1 MTISM
6 GMIDQ
11 ARREYETAEMNT
23 HLFYLDELIDRFND
37 NNLPGMTT
45 VDALARIE
53 TQAHIDLYFQQ
64 TMDTAL
70 DYCEPETHADG
81 TTVYR
86 CMLYETQREVVVRP
100 SITILSE
107 SDGMNA

>member
-6 GMIDQ
+6 GMIDL

-23 HLFYLDELIDRFND
+23 HLFYLDELVERVND
-37 NNLPGMTT
+37 GDLPGITT
-45 VDALARIE
+45 TEALARIE

-64 TMDTAL
+64 MFDTSL

-86 CMLYETQREVVVRP
+86 CMLYETQREVIVRP
-100 SITILSE
+100 SITIVSG
-107 SDGMNA
+107 SDGVS

>member
-6 GMIDQ
+6 GMIDL
-11 ARREYETAEMNT
+11 ARKEYEAAEMTT
-23 HLFYLDELIDRFND
+23 HLFYLDELIERFND
-37 NNLPGMTT
+37 NNLPGITT
-45 VDALARIE
+45 TEALARIE

-81 TTVYR
+81 MTVYR
-86 CMLYETQREVVVRP
+86 CMLYETQREVIVHPTVH
-100 SITILSE
+100 ILSG
-107 SDGMNA
+107 SDGM